1 MPNLNE
7 TPNAN
12 RMQIAF
18 FGKTNSGKSTL
29 INTLTGQQISLV
41 SPVSGTTTDPVRKAM
56 ELLPIGPVTLID
68 TAGLDDT
75 SELGP
80 QRVQKTVELIGRTD
94 LAVLVISSA
103 ETDLALERE
112 YIEKFKEAKTP
123 VIAVFNKFSGMP
135 PQSGMPEAL
144 GIPFLTVDCRDDSK
158 MADVKAMIIEH
169 ADYDFENQS
178 ICGDLVKAGDV
189 VILVMPQD
197 IQAPKGRLILP
208 QVQVTRDLLDLK
220 CRVVSVTA
228 DGLEPMLKLLSSPP
242 DLVITDSQVFGYVNK
257 VLPPE
262 IRLTSFS
269 ILMAKYKGDIHEMV
283 RGAKTIG
290 TLTPKDRVL
299 IMEACTHHAL
309 KGDIAREKLPNWLR
323 QRVGEDLEIDVF
335 SGAGLPENIGNYKL
349 IIHCG
354 GCMLGRKGMLTKTA
368 AAVKSGVPITN
379 FGTAIAYLNGI
390 LERVVY

>member
-1 MPNLNE
+1 MPSLNE

-18 FGKTNSGKSTL
+18 FGRTNSGKSTL

-56 ELLPIGPVTLID
+56 ELLPIGPVTLTD

-80 QRVQKTVELIGRTD
+80 QRIQKTVELIGKTD
-94 LAVLVISSA
+94 LAVLVISSLQ
-103 ETDLALERE
+103 TDLLLEQE
-112 YIEKFKEAKTP
+112 YLKKFKEAKTP
-123 VIAVFNKFSGMP
+123 VIAVFNLFEGKE
-135 PQSGMPEAL
+135 PQSGFPESL
-144 GIPFLTVDCRDDSK
+144 DIPFLIVDCRNNAEMSK
-158 MADVKAMIIEH
+158 VKTMIIEH
-169 ADYDFENQS
+169 ANYDFENQS
-178 ICGDLVKAGDV
+178 ICGDLVKAGDL

-220 CRVVSVTA
+220 CRVVSVVTN
-228 DGLEPMLKLLSSPP
+228 DLEPMLNLLKNPP
-242 DLVITDSQVFGYVNK
+242 DLVITDSQVFGIVNK

-269 ILMAKYKGDIHEMV
+269 ILMAKYKGDINEMV
-283 RGAKTIG
+283 QGARAIAALKPT
-290 TLTPKDRVL
+290 DRVL

-309 KGDIAREKLPNWLR
+309 KGDIAREKLPALLR
-323 QRVGEDLEIDVF
+323 KRVGEGLTVDVF
-335 SGAGLPENIGNYKL
+335 SGTGFPKNIKNYKL
-349 IIHCG
+349 VIHCG
-354 GCMLGRKGMLTKTA
+354 GCMLNRKGMLTKTA
-368 AAVKSGVPITN
+368 MAVQAGVPITN